1 MCDINITCIGRINN
15 ISKRTKE
22 DRPRNKVK
30 QKKMF
35 MEENMQR
42 NIRRVKFIY
51 LFLKNTII
59 QKHIRKERE
68 GTY

>member
-1 MCDINITCIGRINN
+1 
-15 ISKRTKE
+15 
-22 DRPRNKVK
+22 
-30 QKKMF
+30 MF